1 MPDYLPF
8 TDFTV
13 DQGEDMYHFNSDSV
27 LLGRFMMAK
36 HSHRV
41 LDIGCNQGVLMLYAS
56 LHKPAEITGI
66 DLFPEV
72 LELCRHN
79 LEMNHVSANLV
90 CTNLQ
95 SYQDDP
101 YHVIVCNPP
110 YYESADHLRN
120 ENKYLRAARH
130 TESLNTEDLFAGVDR
145 LLHETGTF
153 YTICRSSQL
162 MKVINTAQK
171 HHLFPSTLRIVYDH
185 PEGTAKSVLMAF
197 TRSKT
202 RDTEILY
209 PAYLNDKNT
218 Y

>member
-8 TDFTV
+8 TEYTIC
-13 DQGEDMYHFNSDSV
+13 QGEDMYHFNSDSV
-27 LLGRFMMAK
+27 LLGRFMKAK

-72 LELCRHN
+72 LELCRQN
-79 LEMNHVSANLV
+79 LEENHVSANLV
-90 CTNLQ
+90 CTSLQ
-95 SYQDDP
+95 SFTDEP
-101 YHVIVCNPP
+101 YNVIVCNPP
-110 YYESADHLRN
+110 YYETADHLKN
-120 ENKYLRAARH
+120 ENPYIRAARH
-130 TESLNTEDLFAGVDR
+130 TEYLNTEDLFAGVDR
-145 LLHETGTF
+145 LLHDTGTF
-153 YTICRSSQL
+153 YTVFRSAQL
-162 MKVINTAQK
+162 MKVLLAAQK
-171 HHLFPSTLRIVYDH
+171 HHLYLSTLRIVYDR
-185 PEGTAKSVLMAF
+185 PGGTAKSALMAF

-218 Y
+218 F